1 MTITRRRLL
10 GAALLTPLE
19 GLAQTCGVITPRQT
33 EGPFFTPNSPLR
45 ASLVEAGSKAQRFLV
60 TGRVLSPQCKPVAN
74 ALVDLW
80 HADEEGA
87 YDNQGYRYRGH
98 QFTDSEGRYRFE
110 TIVPALYPGRARHYH
125 VKVQAKGG
133 RVLTTQ
139 LYFPGD
145 PGNRRDGL
153 YRPEL
158 ERRLR
163 SRKAP
168 STSWSK
174 PRHSASAGRRT
185 RCRSFRGGAG
195 CARRSAAYR
204 EGRRRARARHRDAP
218 CGRS

>member
-1 MTITRRRLL
+1 MIWTRRRILAAGLL
-10 GAALLTPLE
+10 VPLLVPFR

-45 ASLVEAGSKAQRFLV
+45 ASLVEGASKAQRFLV
-60 TGRVLSPQCKPVAN
+60 SGRVLSPQCQPLAN
-74 ALVDLW
+74 ALLDLW
-80 HADEEGA
+80 HADEAGA
-87 YDNQGYRYRGH
+87 YDNSGFRYRGH
-98 QFTDSEGRYRFE
+98 QFTDAEGRYRFE

-158 ERRLR
+158 EL
-163 SRKAP
+163 K
-168 STSWSK
+168 TSKS
-174 PRHSASAGRRT
+174 GE
-185 RCRSFRGGAG
+185 GAFDFVVE
-195 CARRSAAYR
+195 A
-204 EGRRRARARHRDAP
+204 
-218 CGRS
+218 